1 METKLYISKDDERK
15 GLEKIRNIVE
25 GLGGINSY
33 IGMAFEGVW
42 ELAERNIRDDAGYSC
57 KEYMVSRD
65 TLESETIELNKHLV
79 NFENE
84 NRELN
89 DKLYNAY
96 DELKSEK
103 EYREIKLSEKDS
115 EIKSLQV
122 IINQNYQEREQNVAK
137 ITELEQEKEAVE
149 KENDKLREEIIRLK
163 AKLYDFI
170 V

>member
-15 GLEKIRNIVE
+15 ALAKIRKIVE
-25 GLGGINSY
+25 GLGGTESY

-57 KEYMVSRD
+57 KEYIVSRD
-65 TLESETIELNKHLV
+65 SLETAIIELQKFLV
-79 NFENE
+79 ESKNE
-84 NRELN
+84 NGELN
-89 DKLYNAY
+89 NELYKAY
-96 DELKSEK
+96 DDLKKEK
-103 EYREIKLSEKDS
+103 EYREIKLSEKRS
-115 EIKSLQV
+115 EIESLQV
-122 IINQNYQEREQNVAK
+122 IINQNYEEREQNVVK

-149 KENDKLREEIIRLK
+149 KENDNLREEIIRLK

>member
-1 METKLYISKDDERK
+1 METKLYISRDDERK
-15 GLEKIRNIVE
+15 GLEKIRKIVE
-25 GLGGINSY
+25 GLGGKDSY
-33 IGMAFEGVW
+33 VGMAFEGVW
-42 ELAERNIRDDAGYSC
+42 ELAERNIREDAGYSC
-57 KEYMVSRD
+57 KEYIVSHD
-65 TLESETIELNKHLV
+65 SLETDMIKLNKQLV
-79 NFENE
+79 KFENE
-84 NRELN
+84 NGELHN
-89 DKLYNAY
+89 KLYKAY
-96 DELKSEK
+96 DDLKSEK

>member
-15 GLEKIRNIVE
+15 GLEKIRKIVE

-33 IGMAFEGVW
+33 VGMAFEGVW
-42 ELAERNIRDDAGYSC
+42 ELAERNIREDAGYSC
-57 KEYMVSRD
+57 KEYIVSYD
-65 TLESETIELNKHLV
+65 SLESEMIELKKQLV
-79 NFENE
+79 NCENE

-89 DKLYNAY
+89 GKLDNAY
-96 DELKSEK
+96 DDLKREK

-115 EIKSLQV
+115 EVESLQV
-122 IINQNYQEREQNVAK
+122 IINQNNQEREQNVAK
-137 ITELEQEKEAVE
+137 ITELEQEKKAVE
-149 KENDKLREEIIRLK
+149 KENDNLREEIIRLK